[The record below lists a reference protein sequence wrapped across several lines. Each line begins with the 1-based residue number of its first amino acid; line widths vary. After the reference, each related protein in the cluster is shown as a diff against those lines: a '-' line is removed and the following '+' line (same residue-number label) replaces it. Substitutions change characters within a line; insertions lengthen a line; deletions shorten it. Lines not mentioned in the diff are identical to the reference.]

1 LTRAPLTTLLL
12 TMLLLLLPACRLKQR
27 PPGQDAGA
35 GGPGG
40 KAPSKARSKDRDKVV
55 ATIGKDKIT
64 VGMLEDE
71 LNRQNPYVRMRFTE
85 DARKREFLK
94 NMIRFEVLAR
104 EARKRA
110 LQRDPEVVRRVKR
123 VMIDRMMDQLRS
135 ALVSMEQITDRDV
148 QAYYDAHRSQFHQ
161 PPKVRASQI
170 VLKTRQEAL
179 AVYNRARQQQGDV
192 KHFTALVKEHSI
204 DKASREKRGDLGF
217 FDRSTTR
224 IPKPVVDAVFA
235 IDALWR
241 VGPPVQTEEGWV
253 VLMKTGEMDAVN
265 RPLELEKNRIKNR
278 LYNQRRLKALEK
290 FVDDLQARAKV
301 QIVDKNLSKVKVDLD
316 PKPLHLRPDHAH

>member
-1 LTRAPLTTLLL
+1 MTRVLLTSLLL
-12 TMLLLLLPACRLKQR
+12 ATSLLLLVPACRLKQGQ
-27 PPGQDAGA
+27 PQGQDAGA
-35 GGPGG
+35 AGPGG
-40 KAPSKARSKDRDKVV
+40 KARSKERNKVV
-55 ATIGKDKIT
+55 ATIGEDKIT

-104 EARKRA
+104 EARRRE

-135 ALVSMEQITDRDV
+135 SLVSMEQITDKDV
-148 QAYYDAHRSQFHQ
+148 EAYYNANRSQFHQ

-179 AVYNRARQQQGDV
+179 AAYNKASQKQGDV
-192 KHFTALVKEHSI
+192 RHFSALVQEHSI
-204 DKASREKRGDLGF
+204 DKASRERRGDLGF
-217 FDRSTTR
+217 FDRTTTK
-224 IPKPVVDAVFA
+224 IPKPVVDAAFA

-241 VGPPVQTEEGWV
+241 VGPPVQTDEGWV
-253 VLMKTGEMDAVN
+253 VLMRTGEMDAVN
-265 RPLELEKNRIKNR
+265 RPLELERNRIKNR
-278 LYNQRRLKALEK
+278 LYNQRRLKAVEK

-301 QIVDKNLSKVKVDLD
+301 QIIDKNLSQVKVDLD